1 MNWFLTYRVKVD
13 KIWKVTI
20 KEEENKTIIHL
31 RIEEEEDFILVDVH
45 IIIRLKEKK
54 VKLIMED
61 GNNMIIK
68 ERPIEKGLGWNYNI
82 DMEEEEYNRIAR
94 NINDE
99 RKYEIIGG
107 LIYKIKDEKRLRVI
121 RKYEFEGLMYIAH
134 DHELSGHFGIDATY
148 NRIKDGGKPIGKH
161 ELNVIKVIEP
171 FYQIGIDVV
180 GPLPVTKR
188 NNRYIV
194 TAMDYFTK
202 WPEAK
207 ALETADAKEIA
218 RFIYEDIICRHGLKS
233 LMEEFQIKHN
243 FSTPY
248 HPKTNG
254 LIERFNKTL
263 CESLAKLSNIE
274 DWDLKVPGVLFT
286 LLDLEDKEITMAERV
301 NGLIEGLP
309 NIRNQA
315 KENVRKS
322 QEKQKSYHDKKN
334 RIKQKLQIGD
344 KVLYYDAA
352 KEKQWSGKLEEKWKG
367 PYYVHE
373 IISKGSYRIKT
384 MEGKILKTPVN
395 GELLKEYIDR
405 TNFEV
410 IVRI

>member
-1 MNWFLTYRVKVD
+1 
-13 KIWKVTI
+13 
-20 KEEENKTIIHL
+20 
-31 RIEEEEDFILVDVH
+31 
-45 IIIRLKEKK
+45 
-54 VKLIMED
+54 MED
-61 GNNMIIK
+61 GNNMIIE

-82 DMEEEEYNRIAR
+82 DMKEEEYNRIAR

-99 RKYEIIGG
+99 REYEIIGG
-107 LIYKIKDEKRLRVI
+107 LIYKIKDEKRLRMQ
-121 RKYEFEGLMYIAH
+121 R
-134 DHELSGHFGIDATY
+134 TY
-148 NRIKDGGKPIGKH
+148 NRIKDGYYWKGMKKDVEAYVKSCNNCQRRGKPIGKH

-188 NNRYIV
+188 NNRYMV

-274 DWDLKVPGVLFT
+274 DWDLKVPGVLFAYRTKRNDSTKMELGYLIYGRQMKT